1 MALDTLRYGNFRPTF
16 VASDAKSLPGYGGE
30 VQGWADYRFAVQA
43 IELKESKLSES
54 EQKKLGPLALRLTE
68 RLAGPALQVAK
79 KIGVE
84 ALAKPD
90 GVKTLMNA
98 LEQQLLP
105 LKRQAA
111 MELYNAGMRDG
122 LLSRQQ
128 GEPVSS
134 YCLRREAWWIQLREM
149 DEGIQCSDAIL
160 GEQLLQHAGLSHL
173 EMQMIRTVCQNDLSN
188 RDKLVTALRDQFGT
202 IHEKETRGKG
212 GKGRYDY
219 NKPWHQRS
227 SYHAADAN
235 EETYDE
241 SANASYPGTT
251 AETYGNNYEDD
262 ESYYPDEDGS
272 NWTYE
277 DDPKEYEIE
286 EEVIAWYA
294 SQSIDAQTC
303 SAEDLEMMVDAVEV
317 LRTTVDRRCQAR
329 NDSRRSWQQSSD
341 HAAEP
346 VARSVIGRCPNRKGR
361 GKGFGKKGKWK
372 GPGKKGGGKD
382 QKGSSP
388 KGKGFKPRAVYFSVR
403 DDAEDDKYGYMV
415 LKHGADS
422 PEGSLDEPLDDVHQK
437 MLEAEVQRLL
447 QLPPEEVDRRL
458 QNELNYMPPTA
469 KAPPQDFVPVESV
482 PMESVPM
489 AKSCYMRPTAKPP
502 PKAWQLIH
510 MKHTAE
516 TIPEVNAYVTA
527 EHMLSMRPPTP
538 SIPEVP
544 PMPSRTLASN
554 DPPGG
559 GPGVPGN
566 GCPHENVT

>member
-317 LRTTVDRRCQAR
+317 EISAYYNKMQAEQRGVSSPAGSTNYGGSTLSSQERQQKVLAAKQRSRCRACGQIGHWQVPKPKRPWKRFWEEGQMERTWEERRWE
-329 NDSRRSWQQSSD
+329 RSEREQSK
-341 HAAEP
+341 
-346 VARSVIGRCPNRKGR
+346 RKGIQT
-361 GKGFGKKGKWK
+361 
-372 GPGKKGGGKD
+372 PCC
-382 QKGSSP
+382 
-388 KGKGFKPRAVYFSVR
+388 
-403 DDAEDDKYGYMV
+403 
-415 LKHGADS
+415 
-422 PEGSLDEPLDDVHQK
+422 
-437 MLEAEVQRLL
+437 LL
-447 QLPPEEVDRRL
+447 QC
-458 QNELNYMPPTA
+458 A
-469 KAPPQDFVPVESV
+469 
-482 PMESVPM
+482 
-489 AKSCYMRPTAKPP
+489 
-502 PKAWQLIH
+502 
-510 MKHTAE
+510 
-516 TIPEVNAYVTA
+516 
-527 EHMLSMRPPTP
+527 
-538 SIPEVP
+538 
-544 PMPSRTLASN
+544 
-554 DPPGG
+554 G
-559 GPGVPGN
+559 
-566 GCPHENVT
+566 